1 MSELEIDVAG
11 PLLGI
16 DPNDRVIAHLDIGL
30 QRVAAFIYM
39 SQDMY
44 IGARV
49 ALIGVPLVFGNYE
62 STRYMLHDRMLAV
75 FDLYGAVARLCDIV
89 LIANVSFRLTCK
101 VPCLSYP
108 KIL

>member
-11 PLLGI
+11 PLLRI
-16 DPNDRVIAHLDIGL
+16 DPNDWVIAHLDIGL

-39 SQDMY
+39 SQDVH

-62 STRYMLHDRMLAV
+62 STRYILHDRMLAV
-75 FDLYGAVARLCDIV
+75 FDLYGAVARL
-89 LIANVSFRLTCK
+89 L
-101 VPCLSYP
+101 
-108 KIL
+108 

>member
-1 MSELEIDVAG
+1 MSELEIDVSG

-16 DPNDRVIAHLDIGL
+16 DPNDWVIAHLDIGL

-39 SQDMY
+39 SQDVH

-62 STRYMLHDRMLAV
+62 STRYILHDRML
-75 FDLYGAVARLCDIV
+75 IV
-89 LIANVSFRLTCK
+89 LAVLYAALMFALIYLQGGAAA
-101 VPCLSYP
+101 
-108 KIL
+108 